1 MPWSLLI
8 ELIVVA
14 TIAWEVNNY
23 EVSRNT
29 EVNSIGRCFERFV
42 VANNSEADNRV
53 MIDLIG
59 LTV

>member
-29 EVNSIGRCFERFV
+29 EVNSIERCFERSV

>member
-1 MPWSLLI
+1 
-8 ELIVVA
+8 LIVVA

-42 VANNSEADNRV
+42 IANNSEADNRV